1 MTTETE
7 IEHQIMLQR
16 ENNEDRID
24 HDHNTGKVRGL
35 LCISCN
41 TGVGLFKDSPV
52 ILTGAVRY
60 LEDGKHS

>member
-1 MTTETE
+1 MKTETK

-16 ENNEDRID
+16 EN
-24 HDHNTGKVRGL
+24 
-35 LCISCN
+35 
-41 TGVGLFKDSPV
+41 KDSPV